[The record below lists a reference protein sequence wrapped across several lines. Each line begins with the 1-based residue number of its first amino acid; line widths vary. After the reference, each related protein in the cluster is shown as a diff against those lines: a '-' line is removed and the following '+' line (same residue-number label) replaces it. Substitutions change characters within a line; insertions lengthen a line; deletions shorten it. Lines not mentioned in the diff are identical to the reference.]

1 MIFSMRQRLRFY
13 WRYLRGKTP
22 WDTGIVPPEIVT
34 LVPRL
39 NPGRALDLGCGTG
52 TTTIY
57 LAQQGWRAEG
67 VDYVG
72 AAITK
77 AKRKASAAAVADRA
91 RFYVG
96 SVTRLG
102 FIHPGIDLFVDVGCF
117 HSLGEAG
124 QREYAAEVARLAAP
138 GAVMALYAFLPRLMN
153 GRLIGAAPET
163 VTALFAPVFEV
174 ESATI
179 GTDSGSGHQSAWY
192 LLRSHILAHQP

>member
-1 MIFSMRQRLRFY
+1 MVLSMRQKLRFY

-22 WDTGIVPPEIVT
+22 WDTGIVPPEIIA
-34 LVPRL
+34 LVSCL

-67 VDYVG
+67 VDFVG

-77 AKRKASAAAVADRA
+77 ARRKATAAKVRDQS

-96 SVTRLG
+96 SVTHLE
-102 FIHPGIDLFVDVGCF
+102 FIEPGVDLFVDVGCF
-117 HSLGEAG
+117 HILGELG
-124 QREYAAEVARLAAP
+124 QRAYMSEVARLAAP
-138 GAVMALYAFLPRLMN
+138 GAVMALYAFLPRMMN
-153 GRLIGAAPET
+153 GRLIGAAPEM
-163 VTALFAPVFEV
+163 VTALFGPLFEV

-179 GTDSGSGHQSAWY
+179 GTDSGSGHQAAWY